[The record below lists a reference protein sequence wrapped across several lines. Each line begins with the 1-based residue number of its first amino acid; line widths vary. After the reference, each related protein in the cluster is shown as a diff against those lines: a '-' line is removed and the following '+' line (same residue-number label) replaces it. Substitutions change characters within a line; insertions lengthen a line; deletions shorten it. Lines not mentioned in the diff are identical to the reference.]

1 MDAVDARKE
10 GLPPQIATELVLIY
24 NYILTFFGENNNQ
37 QLQTRA
43 IQQIMR
49 IQQTSDEFRLCYDAD
64 ERQIGMFN
72 LKRLLYN
79 AEGND
84 KKRLIGE
91 FIMFITRKQP
101 VVQYKD
107 FGLDDA
113 DVEFLKKKEIID
125 LWSNIHRI

>member
-72 LKRLLYN
+72 LKRLIYN

-84 KKRLIGE
+84 KKRIIGE